1 MSKILLTGGLGY
13 IGTELTR
20 FLIKQGH
27 EVLVL
32 DSCYFERNLYDEK
45 LPNVL
50 IRSDIRAISQK
61 DFQNIDYAVH
71 LAALSNDPLGEIN
84 TQLTYQINR
93 DAAIKTAELAKKSG
107 TKRFIFVSTQ
117 SIYGISNSLKPLN
130 EDDAKSP
137 VTAYAKAKWEA
148 EQKIIQMNSKNF
160 CVVAIRPS
168 TVFGWGS
175 RIRNDIIFNN
185 MIMSGL
191 KTGEIQV
198 HTDGTPF
205 RPVIHILDLI
215 RVIYN
220 LLNANPTNIAGEAF
234 NVGLWNG
241 NYSVREI
248 ANQASRCLG
257 GIPIRLE
264 TENISDSRSYLVNFQ
279 KIYDSIGFK
288 ANTSLYD
295 GGMEIVKK
303 FGLLNTVQKTKY
315 FTETIR
321 LKTLKGLME
330 SGQIKSD
337 LTWV

>member
-1 MSKILLTGGLGY
+1 MRILITGSSGY
-13 IGTELTR
+13 VGTELCKYFR
-20 FLIKQGH
+20 KLNFD
-27 EVLVL
+27 LVEI
-32 DSCYFERNLYDEK
+32 DSNFFWRCSIENSSKKFESNMD
-45 LPNVL
+45 
-50 IRSDIRAISQK
+50 IRSLKPDVFTNL
-61 DFQNIDYAVH
+61 DCVVH

-117 SIYGISNSLKPLN
+117 SIYGISNSSKPLY

-148 EQKIIQMNSKNF
+148 EQKIIQMNSNDF

-198 HTDGTPF
+198 HTDGTPY
-205 RPVIHILDLI
+205 RPVIHISDLI

-220 LLNANPTNIAGEAF
+220 LLNANPTNVAGEAF

-248 ANQASRCLG
+248 AEEASRCLG
-257 GIPIRLE
+257 GLPIRLE

-303 FGLLNTVQKTKY
+303 FGLLNTDQKSKY

-321 LKTLKGLME
+321 LKTLKGLMD

>member
-1 MSKILLTGGLGY
+1 MRILITGSSGY
-13 IGTELTR
+13 VGTELCKYFR
-20 FLIKQGH
+20 KLNFD
-27 EVLVL
+27 LVEI
-32 DSCYFERNLYDEK
+32 DSNFFWRCSIENSSKKFESNMD
-45 LPNVL
+45 
-50 IRSDIRAISQK
+50 IRSLKPDVFTNL
-61 DFQNIDYAVH
+61 DCVVH

-117 SIYGISNSLKPLN
+117 SIYGISNSSKPLY

-148 EQKIIQMNSKNF
+148 EQKIIQMNSNDF

-198 HTDGTPF
+198 HTDGTPH
-205 RPVIHILDLI
+205 RPVIHISDLI

-220 LLNANPTNIAGEAF
+220 LLNANPTNVAGEAF

-248 ANQASRCLG
+248 AEEASRCLG
-257 GIPIRLE
+257 GLPIRLE

-303 FGLLNTVQKTKY
+303 FGLLNTDQKSKY

-321 LKTLKGLME
+321 LKTLKGLMD